1 MIIMNNKKLLLK
13 KMDKILKMIYKSILM
28 MKLIQF

>member
-13 KMDKILKMIYKSILM
+13 KMDKILKMIYKNILM